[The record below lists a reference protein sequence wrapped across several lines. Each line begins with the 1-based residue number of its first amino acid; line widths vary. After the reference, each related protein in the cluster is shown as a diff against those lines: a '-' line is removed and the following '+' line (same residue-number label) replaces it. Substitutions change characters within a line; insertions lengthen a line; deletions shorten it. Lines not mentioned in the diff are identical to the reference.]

1 MGKSCLER
9 SFCDEFKFEKRFTQ
23 SHPMCFVIMESLKKL
38 NFVDQAIL
46 QKQLTELNL
55 GSSRVFSY
63 TLLRGIAL
71 EVHTFLRR
79 FPGKSLMHII
89 AWGVITGLLACSPS
103 SEGKR
108 DAKPV
113 TLHLF
118 TWSDYT
124 EETAAKEFEKKF
136 GIKIVTDTFGSNEE
150 LLAKMQGGASGYDIV
165 VPSDYMV
172 SIMIKQNLLS
182 EIDPSKLPNLAQVY
196 KHLKGLY
203 YDPENR
209 YSVPYLW
216 GTTGIGY
223 NADLMRVP
231 PDSWQALFSGEYKGK
246 ISLLNDEREVFA
258 MALRLLGLPMNSTNP
273 SEVDLAKNRLMAQK
287 AFVKT
292 YTSENYDQLLVS
304 GEVALAHGWS
314 GTVLRAAAEKPSIK
328 FIIPKEGGT
337 IWQDNFCVLK
347 TSAHKAEAMIF
358 INYLLEPEVA
368 ARISAKVRYASA
380 NEASRKF
387 LPKELATNTVMYP
400 SEVTLAR
407 LEWIKDVGDAMKFYD
422 RAWTELKVK

>member
-1 MGKSCLER
+1 M
-9 SFCDEFKFEKRFTQ
+9 Q
-23 SHPMCFVIMESLKKL
+23 I
-38 NFVDQAIL
+38 IL
-46 QKQLTELNL
+46 L
-55 GSSRVFSY
+55 G
-63 TLLRGIAL
+63 L
-71 EVHTFLRR
+71 
-79 FPGKSLMHII
+79 
-89 AWGVITGLLACSPS
+89 ITVLVACSPS
-103 SEGKR
+103 QEGKK

-136 GIKIVTDTFGSNEE
+136 GIKVVTDTFGSNEE

-172 SIMIKQNLLS
+172 SIMIKQGLLS

-223 NADLMRVP
+223 NADLMRAP
-231 PDSWQALFSGEYKGK
+231 PDSWQALFSGEFKGK

-258 MALRLLGLPMNSTNP
+258 MALRLEGLPMNSTDP
-273 SEVDLAKNRLMAQK
+273 SEVALAKARLMAQK
-287 AFVKT
+287 PLVKT
-292 YTSENYDQLLVS
+292 YTSQNYDQLLIS
-304 GEVALAHGWS
+304 AEVAMAHGWS
-314 GTVLRAAAEKPSIK
+314 GTVLRAATEKPSIQ

-347 TSAHKAEAMIF
+347 TSSHKAEAMSF

-368 ARISAKVRYASA
+368 ARISAKVKYASA
-380 NEASRKF
+380 NEAARTF
-387 LPKELATNTVMYP
+387 LPKELAMNTVMYP
-400 SEVTLAR
+400 PEATIAR
-407 LEWIKDVGDAMKFYD
+407 LEWIKDVGEAIKLYD

>member
-1 MGKSCLER
+1 MQII
-9 SFCDEFKFEKRFTQ
+9 FF
-23 SHPMCFVIMESLKKL
+23 
-38 NFVDQAIL
+38 
-46 QKQLTELNL
+46 
-55 GSSRVFSY
+55 
-63 TLLRGIAL
+63 AL
-71 EVHTFLRR
+71 
-79 FPGKSLMHII
+79 
-89 AWGVITGLLACSPS
+89 ITVLVACSPS
-103 SEGKR
+103 QEGKK
-108 DAKPV
+108 DQKPV

-172 SIMIKQNLLS
+172 SIMIKQGLLS
-182 EIDPSKLPNLAQVY
+182 EIDPAKIPNLAQVY

-223 NADLMRVP
+223 NADLVRAA
-231 PDSWQALFSGEYKGK
+231 PDSWQALFNGEFKGK

-258 MALRLLGLPMNSTNP
+258 MALRLEGLPMNSTDP
-273 SEVDLAKNRLMAQK
+273 SHVNLAKARLMAQK
-287 AFVKT
+287 PLVKT
-292 YTSENYDQLLVS
+292 YTSENYDQLLIS
-304 GEVALAHGWS
+304 AEVAVAHGWS
-314 GTVLRAAAEKPSIK
+314 GTVLRAAAEKPSIR
-328 FIIPKEGGT
+328 FINPKEGGT

-347 TSAHKAEAMIF
+347 TSTHKAEAMAF

-368 ARISAKVRYASA
+368 ARISTKVKYASA
-380 NEASRKF
+380 NEAARTF

-400 SEVTLAR
+400 PDTTIAR
-407 LEWIKDVGDAMKFYD
+407 LEWIKDVGEAVKLYD